1 MKNEQLKIAFI
12 SSEVEPFAKTGGLAD
27 VAGSLP
33 KALEKLGCEVKVFMP
48 KYFSVDEAKY
58 GLHYCWDIG
67 EMPVRING
75 TIRSVHLHQAKL
87 PGTKVEIYF
96 IDCPH
101 YFHRGQVY
109 TNDPDEHER
118 FILFCKGVVESLQR
132 LKWAPDVIH
141 CNDWQTGLMPL
152 FIKDNYNW
160 DKLFEHTALLY
171 TIHNI
176 GYQGRFSTEAL
187 YSAEIRD
194 EFYYPGGPVEY
205 HDSVSFMK
213 AGIYFSDII
222 NTVSNTYAHEILTP
236 EYGAGMENILSQRK
250 NDLYGILNGI
260 DYSTWNPEKD
270 THIPFNYN
278 FQIIERK
285 TGNKKFLL
293 EHLNLAFDENIPLI
307 GIVSRMVSQKGYDI
321 FTAAV
326 GELMNLPAQWVI
338 LGSGEDEYEKFCRS
352 LANSLPHKVAS
363 YIGFNNELSHLIEA
377 GADIFLMP
385 SLYEP
390 CGLNQMYSL
399 RYGTVPVVRKTG
411 GLADTVIDWYES
423 KLNGSYNGN
432 GFSFYEYSGKAL
444 ANTVKKAVELFADK
458 SVWRKLQQNGMNI
471 DFSWEHSA
479 KQYIELYRKAIEKV
493 S

>member
-1 MKNEQLKIAFI
+1 
-12 SSEVEPFAKTGGLAD
+12 
-27 VAGSLP
+27 
-33 KALEKLGCEVKVFMP
+33 
-48 KYFSVDEAKY
+48 
-58 GLHYCWDIG
+58 
-67 EMPVRING
+67 
-75 TIRSVHLHQAKL
+75 
-87 PGTKVEIYF
+87 
-96 IDCPH
+96 
-101 YFHRGQVY
+101 
-109 TNDPDEHER
+109 
-118 FILFCKGVVESLQR
+118 
-132 LKWAPDVIH
+132 
-141 CNDWQTGLMPL
+141 
-152 FIKDNYNW
+152 
-160 DKLFEHTALLY
+160 
-171 TIHNI
+171 
-176 GYQGRFSTEAL
+176 
-187 YSAEIRD
+187 
-194 EFYYPGGPVEY
+194 
-205 HDSVSFMK
+205 
-213 AGIYFSDII
+213 
-222 NTVSNTYAHEILTP
+222 
-236 EYGAGMENILSQRK
+236 LSQRK
-250 NDLYGILNGI
+250 KDLYGILNGI

-352 LANSLPHKVAS
+352 LSNSLPHKVAS